1 MLKKPL
7 FITFEGI
14 DYSGKSTQVKN
25 LHSFFLQHNLPCTT
39 TKEPGGCDAGNEI
52 REVLLKNRSTPL
64 QKETQLLLNFASR
77 FEHIQNTI
85 SPNLKQ
91 NISVISDRFIH
102 STYVYQGFAM
112 GINLELIDFF
122 CQQFVSIKPDI
133 TFFLDISP
141 ETALQRSKNRPQQQ
155 NYYDKMPSDFWQKAR
170 NGFLDLAKQ
179 NSTIK
184 IIDGNQNETQ
194 VFQQIIPFLLHNA
207 LFRQNIF
214 VNKI

>member
-1 MLKKPL
+1 MLNKPL

-25 LHSFFLQHNLPCTT
+25 LHNFFLQKNLACIT
-39 TKEPGGCDAGNEI
+39 TKEPGGCDISNEI
-52 REVLLKNRSTPL
+52 RKILLKDRPINL

-77 FEHIQNTI
+77 FEHIKNTI
-85 SPNLKQ
+85 QPNIQQ

-112 GINLELIDFF
+112 GINIEIINFF
-122 CQQFVSIKPDI
+122 CQQFVNINPDI

-141 ETALQRSKNRPQQQ
+141 ETALKRSKNRPQQQ

-170 NGFLDLAKQ
+170 NGFLDLAKK

-184 IIDGNQNETQ
+184 IIDGNKNEIE
-194 VFQQIIPFLLHNA
+194 VFQQIISFFKN
-207 LFRQNIF
+207 F
-214 VNKI
+214 